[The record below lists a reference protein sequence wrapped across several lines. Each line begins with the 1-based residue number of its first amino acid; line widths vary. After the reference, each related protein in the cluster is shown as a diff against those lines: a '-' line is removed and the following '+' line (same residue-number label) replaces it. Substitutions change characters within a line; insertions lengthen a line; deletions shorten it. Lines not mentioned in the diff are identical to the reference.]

1 MQKNV
6 AGQKWQVFAFDRTNN
21 TPKTGDAA
29 NITANLRKDWG
40 SGVAVADT
48 NPTELEDGFYL
59 FDLSQAETNAD
70 VLALSPESV
79 TANVQVIATPSI
91 VYTEPAIAVGTIP
104 TATGTYL
111 TDLEARRD
119 AVAAELAAM
128 STSKAGG
135 LPNVLAARNVS
146 GVGLNVDHVGYR
158 QSLLDELARL
168 DALIA
173 KAKQQADAD
182 AGNVGVFE
190 SEEYV

>member
-6 AGQKWQVFAFDRTNN
+6 AGQKWQVFAFDRTDN

-40 SGVAVADT
+40 TAAAVADT

-59 FDLSQAETNAD
+59 FALTQAETNAD
-70 VLALSPESV
+70 VLALAPESS
-79 TANVQVIATPSI
+79 TADIQVIAIPAV
-91 VYTEPAIAVGTIP
+91 VYTTAAIAAGTTP

-135 LPNVLAARNVS
+135 LPNVQGQRGAD
-146 GVGLNVDHVGYR
+146 GVNVDHVGWR
-158 QSLLDELARL
+158 KSLMDELVML
-168 DALIA
+168 EKLIEKA
-173 KAKQQADAD
+173 KAKALYD
-182 AGNVGVFE
+182 AGDVGIIE

>member
-6 AGQKWQVFAFDRTNN
+6 AGQKWQVFAFDRTDN

-29 NITANLRKDWG
+29 QITANLRKDWG
-40 SGVAVADT
+40 SAAATNDT
-48 NPTELEDGFYL
+48 NPTELEDGFYV
-59 FDLSQAETNAD
+59 FDLTQTETNAD
-70 VLALSPESV
+70 VLALAPESS
-79 TANVQVIATPSI
+79 TADVQVIATPG
-91 VYTEPAIAVGTIP
+91 VFYTTDAIAAGVTP

-111 TDLEARRD
+111 GDLEARRD
-119 AVAAELAAM
+119 AVAAELAAI

-135 LPNVLAARNVS
+135 LPNVLAARGAG

-173 KAKQQADAD
+173 KAKQQAQAD
-182 AGNVGVFE
+182 AGDVGVFE